1 VARPLKSKLP
11 SRCHYRGGTPAST
24 PRSPPWPPSAFAPV
38 TPASDWGVP
47 GTALSGRCRSSGS
60 RPRRHA
66 SNAGTPARRRPGR
79 ASRRAHGP
87 RRRNWDQLRR
97 RVGGRA
103 LDATDDVSPGSNTSG
118 QGNGCVP
125 KLIMTGERRQIAT
138 EPSCMAASW
147 LSESAF
153 TTEPCCIRIVLVS
166 LSARAAAA
174 AASFDAPAGPDTAAP

>member
-1 VARPLKSKLP
+1 MYDHARVGEAAVIAGYDLRACGST
-11 SRCHYRGGTPAST
+11 RYRGVDVD
-24 PRSPPWPPSAFAPV
+24 RV
-38 TPASDWGVP
+38 TPASEGSTRDI
-47 GTALSGRCRSSGS
+47 AQRRYRSSGS
-60 RPRRHA
+60 RPRRRVQRPRPSPRPA
-66 SNAGTPARRRPGR
+66 LAGRRPVPCG
-79 ASRRAHGP
+79 A
-87 RRRNWDQLRR
+87 
-97 RVGGRA
+97 VGVVAWCR
-103 LDATDDVSPGSNTSG
+103 PGSNTSG

-174 AASFDAPAGPDTAAP
+174 AAASFDAPAGPDTAAP

>member
-1 VARPLKSKLP
+1 MRATKTDVLCDVGSTRDRRSAALPVLRLSAAAACVQRRNARSPAARPRL
-11 SRCHYRGGTPAST
+11 A
-24 PRSPPWPPSAFAPV
+24 
-38 TPASDWGVP
+38 
-47 GTALSGRCRSSGS
+47 
-60 RPRRHA
+60 
-66 SNAGTPARRRPGR
+66 
-79 ASRRAHGP
+79 RRAHGP
-87 RRRNWDQLRR
+87 R
-97 RVGGRA
+97 GGGA
-103 LDATDDVSPGSNTSG
+103 GGGAVDATGWVSPGSNTSG